1 MTQPLRTQE
10 PVYLESFEAFQRDSC
25 SRDPSWLRSLRHE
38 AISQFK
44 DLGFPTQRRG
54 NEEWKYTDIRPIAHI
69 PFRLPT
75 NPLSKPSKTSL
86 LRFPFDMTQRNRLVF
101 LDGHLEEELSSLLA
115 VPYDKYAVNLTEA
128 IASSDGTLE
137 KHLAHDVN
145 LKTNPFVSLNTA
157 FMNEGAFINIPDEST
172 VEEPIYLFFL
182 NTAKEENTI
191 VYPRVL
197 VVAGEKSKATI
208 IEIHSSLSNN
218 STKHQYFTNS
228 VTEIALGKDS
238 QLSYYKAQTQPHD
251 SFHITHTQAILGQ
264 NSNFTS
270 LNFDFGGGLVRNN
283 LNILMNATGARC
295 TLNGLYMLTGSQ
307 HIDNQVIVDH
317 TQGHTT
323 TRELYKGVLDGQA
336 RSVFHGSIIVRE
348 GAVKVDADQSDKNLL
363 LSDHAEADTKPAFW
377 IYCDDVRCSHGAA
390 CGKLDE
396 NALFYLSSRGISDQA
411 ARALMTHGFV
421 TDIIESI
428 GHTPFRSNI
437 DVLVRNI
444 LDQWLSNTPR
454 T

>member
-1 MTQPLRTQE
+1 MTQPLSTQE
-10 PVYLESFEAFQRDSC
+10 SVYLESFEAFQRDNC
-25 SRDPSWLRSLRHE
+25 SGDPPWMQSLRNK

-54 NEEWKYTDIRPIAHI
+54 NEEWKYTDIRPIARI

-75 NPLSKPSKTSL
+75 NPRSKASKTSL
-86 LRFPFDMTQRNRLVF
+86 RQFPFDMTQKNRLVF
-101 LDGHLEEELSSLLA
+101 LDGHLVEELSSLLE

-128 IASSDGTLE
+128 IATSKETVE
-137 KHLAHDVN
+137 NHLAHDVN

-182 NTAKEENTI
+182 TTAEEENTVI
-191 VYPRVL
+191 YPRVL
-197 VVAGEKSKATI
+197 IVAGEKSKATI
-208 IEIHSSLSNN
+208 IEIHSSLFNN
-218 STKHQYFTNS
+218 STKHKYFTNA
-228 VTEIALGKDS
+228 VTEIALGNDS
-238 QLSYYKAQTQPHD
+238 QLNYYKTQTQPHE

-270 LNFDFGGGLVRNN
+270 LNFDLGGGLVRNN
-283 LNILMNATGARC
+283 LNVLMSATGARC

-307 HIDNQVIVDH
+307 HTDNQVIVEH
-317 TQGHTT
+317 TQGYTT

-396 NALFYLSSRGISDQA
+396 NALFYLRSRGISDQT

-428 GHTPFRSNI
+428 GHEPYRSDI
-437 DVLVRNI
+437 DSLVRKI
-444 LDQWLSNTPR
+444 LDQWLSNIPLT
-454 T
+454 

>member
-1 MTQPLRTQE
+1 MTQ
-10 PVYLESFEAFQRDSC
+10 
-25 SRDPSWLRSLRHE
+25 
-38 AISQFK
+38 K
-44 DLGFPTQRRG
+44 
-54 NEEWKYTDIRPIAHI
+54 
-69 PFRLPT
+69 
-75 NPLSKPSKTSL
+75 
-86 LRFPFDMTQRNRLVF
+86 NRLVF
-101 LDGHLEEELSSLLA
+101 LDGHLVEELSSLLA
-115 VPYDKYAVNLTEA
+115 VPNDKYAVNLAEA
-128 IASSDGTLE
+128 ITSSEETLE
-137 KHLAHDVN
+137 KHLAHPVD

-157 FMNEGAFINIPDEST
+157 FMNEGAFINIPDESI

-182 NTAKEENTI
+182 TTAKEENTV

-197 VVAGEKSKATI
+197 IVAGEKSKATI
-208 IEIHSSLSNN
+208 IEIHSSLFNN
-218 STKHQYFTNS
+218 STQHQCFTNA
-228 VTEIALGKDS
+228 VTEIVMEKDS
-238 QLSYYKAQTQPHD
+238 QLSYYKTQTQPHE
-251 SFHITHTQAILGQ
+251 SFHVTHTQATLGQ

-270 LNFDFGGGLVRNN
+270 LNFDLGGGLVRNN

-307 HIDNQVIVDH
+307 HIDNQVIVEH

-396 NALFYLSSRGISDQA
+396 NALFYLRSRGISDQA
-411 ARALMTHGFV
+411 ARTLMTHGFV

-428 GHTPFRSNI
+428 GHAPYRSNI
-437 DVLVRNI
+437 DVIVRNT
-444 LDQWLSNTPR
+444 LDQWLSNTPL